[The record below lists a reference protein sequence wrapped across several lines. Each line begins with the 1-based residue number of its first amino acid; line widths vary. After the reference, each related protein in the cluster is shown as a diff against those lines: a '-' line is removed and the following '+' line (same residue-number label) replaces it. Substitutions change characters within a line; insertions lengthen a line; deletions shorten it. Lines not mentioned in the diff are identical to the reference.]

1 MSRES
6 GSDFETQACHYLQQ
20 QGLRLHTR
28 NWHCRFGEIDL
39 IMQDGTWL
47 VFVEVRARRS
57 SRFGGAAASIGPD
70 KCRKLQAAANL
81 YLSQHGTRARC
92 RFDAVLFD
100 GDAPPVWLKNIIS

>member
-39 IMQDGTWL
+39 IMQDGAWL

-81 YLSQHGTRARC
+81 YLNQHGAAPRC